1 MTMVEGPVLPEI
13 HRPRLMNDDRAWSET
28 ELIAGCRAGTREA
41 LDALV
46 SAYHDRLLRLAT
58 ALAGPGAAAD
68 LVQETLLG
76 AVRSFSRFRGDSQLS
91 TWLISI
97 LRNQVSLHLRGQK
110 KWRLAPLPQ
119 EGALLPAP
127 EPSTVDEE
135 AGELLDR
142 VKELPEDLR
151 TTLVLFH
158 VDGLKYADI
167 ARVLG
172 CPLGTVRSRLF
183 EARERLRKLVTGPE
197 AR

>member
-1 MTMVEGPVLPEI
+1 
-13 HRPRLMNDDRAWSET
+13 MNDDRLWSET

-68 LVQETLLG
+68 LVQETLLA
-76 AVRSFSRFRGDSQLS
+76 AVRSFPRFRGDSQLS

-97 LRNQVSLHLRGQK
+97 LRNQFSLHLRGQK

-127 EPSTVDEE
+127 APSMVDEE
-135 AGELLDR
+135 ARDLLDR

-158 VDGLKYADI
+158 VDGLKYTDI

-183 EARERLRKLVTGPE
+183 EARERLRKLVTGSE
-197 AR
+197 RR

>member
-1 MTMVEGPVLPEI
+1 MNTVEGPALLEI
-13 HRPRLMNDDRAWSET
+13 PMPHRMNDDKVWSET

-58 ALAGPGAAAD
+58 ALAGPAAAAD
-68 LVQETLLG
+68 LVQETLLA
-76 AVRSFSRFRGDSQLS
+76 AVRSFPRFRGDSQLS

-97 LRNQVSLHLRGQK
+97 LRNQFSRHLRGQK
-110 KWRLAPLPQ
+110 KWKLAPLPQ

-127 EPSTVDEE
+127 EPSTVDDE
-135 AGELLDR
+135 ARELLDR

-167 ARVLG
+167 ARILG

-183 EARERLRKLVTGPE
+183 EARERLRKLVTGAE
-197 AR
+197 RR

>member
-1 MTMVEGPVLPEI
+1 MITIEG
-13 HRPRLMNDDRAWSET
+13 RPLLELRRPLRMDSPHYRSEA
-28 ELIAGCRAGTREA
+28 ELVAGCRAGQREA

-58 ALAGPGAAAD
+58 ALAGPGAAGA
-68 LVQETLLG
+68 LVQETLLA
-76 AVRSFSRFRGDSQLS
+76 AVRSFPRFRGDSQLS

-97 LRNQVSLHLRGQK
+97 LRNQFSLHLRGQK
-110 KWRLAPLPQ
+110 KWRLSPLPR
-119 EGALLPAP
+119 EGALPPAP

-135 AGELLDR
+135 ARELLDR

-158 VDGLKYADI
+158 VDGLKYTDI

-197 AR
+197 RR

>member
-1 MTMVEGPVLPEI
+1 MTTVEGPVLLETP
-13 HRPRLMNDDRAWSET
+13 RPRRMHDARVWSET

-46 SAYHDRLLRLAT
+46 SAYHERLLRLAT
-58 ALAGPGAAAD
+58 ALAGRGAAAD
-68 LVQETLLG
+68 LVQETLLA
-76 AVRSFSRFRGDSQLS
+76 AVRSFPRFRGDSQLS

-97 LRNQVSLHLRGQK
+97 LRNQFSLHLRGQK
-110 KWRLAPLPQ
+110 KWRLAALPE
-119 EGALLPAP
+119 EGSLLPAP

-135 AGELLDR
+135 ARELLDR

-167 ARVLG
+167 ARVMG

-183 EARERLRKLVTGPE
+183 EARERLRKLVSGTGP
-197 AR
+197 R

>member
-1 MTMVEGPVLPEI
+1 MDS
-13 HRPRLMNDDRAWSET
+13 PRNWSEA
-28 ELIAGCRAGTREA
+28 ELVAGCRAGERDA

-58 ALAGPGAAAD
+58 ALAGPEVAVD
-68 LVQETLLG
+68 LVQETLLA
-76 AVRSFSRFRGDSQLS
+76 AVRSFPRFRGDAQLS

-97 LRNQVSLHLRGQK
+97 LRNQFSLLLRGQK
-110 KWRLAPLPQ
+110 RWNLAPLP
-119 EGALLPAP
+119 GKGDCLPAP

-135 AGELLDR
+135 ARELLHR

-158 VDGLKYADI
+158 VDGLKYTDI

-183 EARERLRKLVTGPE
+183 EARERLRKLVAGTE
-197 AR
+197 RR